1 LKPQHF
7 ASKVAVRDGFLLLM
21 NPSNGGSARRRD

>member
-1 LKPQHF
+1 
-7 ASKVAVRDGFLLLM
+7 M